1 MNMLNTFINRNGEK
15 EKAAKQNKLEQKL
28 EKKAN
33 KLTRF
38 LNKISKR
45 PQPAAIS
52 DNQAAAS
59 IETLT
64 PPPLPTTIRT
74 NIELFK
80 KRVTF
85 STDSSFNP
93 KLNKLSNES
102 ISLYQ
107 MYNDNNTFTEFNMS
121 DNPTESSFDSS
132 DNGFESDFTSS
143 KLSIDQAKPA
153 LKSILSNRSSNSS
166 VSGDSLLAHSFSTLK
181 LDQQIRFKLAGLK
194 LTSARLGLFQ
204 SNVCMLEAVYGLKI
218 DAVRVEARAVLSKF
232 DRKTIEHAEKKSLN
246 KFISTTAKLFKSYR
260 RRSKS
265 VELNKEVSVEKS
277 FAKQQHSNYY
287 ACERDALEKKFEDQM
302 RAIQV
307 GVLEAIGGVEQQLH
321 EIMLRKEVSLSSQSQ
336 KKHCHHHHH
345 KRCQKHR
352 HDLNKSRANYS
363 TELPMQKRINRQK
376 ERSTNLNGYVLRDR
390 SYDASRLSG
399 SFNQSLN
406 SSDLQAKKYRNPYA
420 TETSV

>member
-1 MNMLNTFINRNGEK
+1 MNFLNTFINRNGA
-15 EKAAKQNKLEQKL
+15 AAKQNKLEQKV
-28 EKKAN
+28 EQKKAN
-33 KLTRF
+33 KLASFFF

-45 PQPAAIS
+45 PPPTPPIS
-52 DNQAAAS
+52 AAS

-64 PPPLPTTIRT
+64 PAIRPAST
-74 NIELFK
+74 ELFK

-85 STDSSFNP
+85 STEPSFNP
-93 KLNKLSNES
+93 KLITLNKLSNES

-143 KLSIDQAKPA
+143 KLSLDQAKPA
-153 LKSILSNRSSNSS
+153 LLKSILSNRSSNSS

-194 LTSARLGLFQ
+194 LSAARLGLFQ

-232 DRKTIEHAEKKSLN
+232 DRKTGEHAEKKSLN
-246 KFISTTAKLFKSYR
+246 KFISSTAKLFKSYR

-265 VELNKEVSVEKS
+265 VELNKEASAEKS
-277 FAKQQHSNYY
+277 FGKQPHSNYY
-287 ACERDALEKKFEDQM
+287 ACERDALEKKFEDQI

-307 GVLEAIGGVEQQLH
+307 GILGAIGGVEQQLH
-321 EIMLRKEVSLSSQSQ
+321 EIILKKELSLNSGQQ
-336 KKHCHHHHH
+336 KRHCHRH
-345 KRCQKHR
+345 KRCHR
-352 HDLNKSRANYS
+352 HGHDLNKSRVNYS

>member
-1 MNMLNTFINRNGEK
+1 MNMLNTFINRNGSS
-15 EKAAKQNKLEQKL
+15 AKQNKLEQKV
-28 EKKAN
+28 EKTN

-52 DNQAAAS
+52 HNQAAAS

-64 PPPLPTTIRT
+64 PPPLALTIRT
-74 NIELFK
+74 NNELFK

-232 DRKTIEHAEKKSLN
+232 DRKTTEHAEKKSLN
-246 KFISTTAKLFKSYR
+246 KFISTTAKLFKTYR

-265 VELNKEVSVEKS
+265 VELNKEASVEKS
-277 FAKQQHSNYY
+277 FGKQHHSNYY

-307 GVLEAIGGVEQQLH
+307 GVLEAIERLEQQLH
-321 EIMLRKEVSLSSQSQ
+321 EMMLRKEVSLSSQQ
-336 KKHCHHHHH
+336 KKHCHHHH
-345 KRCQKHR
+345 KRCHKHR
-352 HDLNKSRANYS
+352 HDLNKSRVNYS